1 MEAPGAPEP
10 SKRSLSKVLRTG
22 PPTPDLL
29 HHQERKA
36 RRIHV
41 SPVHILN
48 EVEYT
53 MELVVLGASRKYLRI
68 QRHVFKFFDN
78 LSHP

>member
-1 MEAPGAPEP
+1 MEALGAPAP

-36 RRIHV
+36 RRFDV

-53 MELVVLGASRKYLRI
+53 MEVVVLEASGKY
-68 QRHVFKFFDN
+68 
-78 LSHP
+78 